1 MYACVCVCVCVGGVL
16 GLPRGRRGDCGA
28 RPGSCG
34 ECEGLLDR
42 RGFSL
47 LLGRGGGLRSPG
59 TRRGSWKSPGETRTR
74 RGSKRSSRGSGTKKE
89 TSSRRERPR
98 RRDGEGSRGRRQGEA
113 GMSGARDKARERASR
128 SRGRESRGDA
138 GVAETM
144 RATDTPDRERGPE
157 TSTGDH
163 RSGR

>member
-1 MYACVCVCVCVGGVL
+1 
-16 GLPRGRRGDCGA
+16 
-28 RPGSCG
+28 
-34 ECEGLLDR
+34 
-42 RGFSL
+42 
-47 LLGRGGGLRSPG
+47 
-59 TRRGSWKSPGETRTR
+59 
-74 RGSKRSSRGSGTKKE
+74 
-89 TSSRRERPR
+89 
-98 RRDGEGSRGRRQGEA
+98 
-113 GMSGARDKARERASR
+113 MSGARDKARERASR